1 MHWQSTFDPFT
12 AHLRL
17 KEMHPLNLGSVSVK
31 YNRCYYTMFDGEHAT
46 VEEFV
51 PGPLLSM

>member
-1 MHWQSTFDPFT
+1 MHWQDTFDPFT

-17 KEMHPLNLGSVSVK
+17 KEMHPLNLGSVLNIIGVTIQCF
-31 YNRCYYTMFDGEHAT
+31 NGEYAT

-51 PGPLLSM
+51 PGSLLST